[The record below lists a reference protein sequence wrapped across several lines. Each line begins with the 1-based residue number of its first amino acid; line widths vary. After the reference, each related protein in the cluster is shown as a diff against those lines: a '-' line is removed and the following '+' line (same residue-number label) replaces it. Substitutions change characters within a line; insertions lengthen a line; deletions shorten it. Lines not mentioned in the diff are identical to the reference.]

1 MRLSLVL
8 ALTCVAHGARAE
20 EAAPNTTA
28 TRDAPT
34 KERDDTEFTAVP
46 VVGGDSDVGLG
57 VGYVASYAVVRPG
70 VNPYV
75 WRLESGGAL
84 TGRFNTGELRL
95 GYFDQ
100 YLMLVV
106 PNALGRPLRFEATVG
121 YTIEPTLRYYGIGN
135 ASTID
140 PNRPDQHLYYQFGRS
155 HSLVSANVQ
164 YRIQRH
170 FLLLWGITEGHNVVT
185 YPVVSRLADDM
196 AQGDPKTRE
205 LLNVAS
211 SFDVVKFS
219 YGVGWDSRDSEVSA
233 HRGQFHTLRFDLSP
247 GGTHGIPFAW
257 GRADLALR
265 GYVTL
270 VPNRLIFAA
279 RGVFDYLVGDPPFY
293 ELSRFDETEAIGGGR
308 GLRGVPAG
316 RYYGT
321 VKAFTNLELRSELLH
336 FKLLQKQNILGLTAF
351 LDTGRVWSALPPSPE
366 LDGTGL
372 GLKYGIGGGI
382 RVTAGGSFVL
392 RADVAWSPD
401 ANPVGAYLLAGQPF

>member
-1 MRLSLVL
+1 MAQV
-8 ALTCVAHGARAE
+8 ARAE
-20 EAAPNTTA
+20 GEGPSSAPT
-28 TRDAPT
+28 DAPPK

-46 VVGGDSDVGLG
+46 VIGGDSDVGLG
-57 VGYVASYAVVRPG
+57 VGYVASFAVVRPG

-84 TGRFNTGELRL
+84 TARFSTGEPRL

-106 PNALGRPLRFEATVG
+106 PYALRRPLRFEATVG

-135 ASTID
+135 ASSID
-140 PNRPDQHLYYQFGRS
+140 PSLAPEDSYYQFGRR

-164 YRIQRH
+164 YRMGRH
-170 FLLLWGITEGHNVVT
+170 FLLLWGITETHNVVT
-185 YPVVSRLADDM
+185 YPVASRLAEDV
-196 AQGDPKTRE
+196 AHGDPKTRE
-205 LLNVAS
+205 ILNVAS

-233 HRGQFHTLRFDLSP
+233 HKGQFHTLRFDLSP
-247 GGTHGIPFAW
+247 GGTDGMPFAW
-257 GRADLALR
+257 GRADLAVR

-321 VKAFTNLELRSELLH
+321 VKAFTNLELRSELVH

-351 LDTGRVWSALPPSPE
+351 LDSGRVWSALPPSPE

-372 GLKYGIGGGI
+372 GLKYGVGGGI

-401 ANPVGAYLLAGQPF
+401 ANPIGAYLLAGQPF

>member
-1 MRLSLVL
+1 MSF
-8 ALTCVAHGARAE
+8 ASHTARAE
-20 EAAPNTTA
+20 EAPARNQ
-28 TRDAPT
+28 
-34 KERDDTEFTAVP
+34 DDTEFTAVP

-57 VGYVASYAVVRPG
+57 VGYVASFAVLRPG
-70 VNPYV
+70 VHPYV

-84 TGRFNTGELRL
+84 TARFGGGEPRL

-106 PNALGRPLRFEATVG
+106 PHALDRPLRFEAVVG

-135 ASTID
+135 ASSVD
-140 PNRPDQHLYYQFGRS
+140 PSRSADDLYYQFDHR
-155 HSLVSANVQ
+155 HSIVSANVQ
-164 YRIQRH
+164 YRIGKREH
-170 FLLLWGITEGHNVVT
+170 FLLLWGVTEGHQVIA
-185 YPVVSRLADDM
+185 YPANSRLAHDL
-196 AQGDPKTRE
+196 AAGDETTRE
-205 LLNVAS
+205 LLKVAP

-233 HRGQFHTLRFDLSP
+233 HHGQYHTLRFDLSP
-247 GGTHGIPFAW
+247 GGTGGIPYAW
-257 GRADLALR
+257 GRGDLALR

-270 VPNRLIFAA
+270 LPHRLIFAA
-279 RGVFDYLVGDPPFY
+279 RGVFDYLVGEPPFY
-293 ELSRFDETEAIGGGR
+293 ELSRYDETEAIGGGR

-321 VKAFTNLELRSELLH
+321 VKAFANLELRSEL
-336 FKLLQKQNILGLTAF
+336 FRFRLLKKQNIFGVTAF
-351 LDTGRVWSALPPSPE
+351 VDTGRVWSALPPSPE

-372 GLKYGIGGGI
+372 GLKYGLGLGA
-382 RVTAGGSFVL
+382 RVTAGESFVL

>member
-1 MRLSLVL
+1 VL
-8 ALTCVAHGARAE
+8 ALLCVAHGARAE
-20 EAAPNTTA
+20 
-28 TRDAPT
+28 DAPPKSTVT
-34 KERDDTEFTAVP
+34 KGPPSKDQDDTEFTAVP

-57 VGYVASYAVVRPG
+57 VGYVASFAVVRPG

-84 TGRFNTGELRL
+84 TARFSTGEPRL

-106 PNALGRPLRFEATVG
+106 PYALGLPLRFEATVG

-135 ASTID
+135 ASSVD
-140 PNRPDQHLYYQFGRS
+140 PSVAPDDLYYQFGRR
-155 HSLVSANVQ
+155 HSIVSANVQ
-164 YRIQRH
+164 YRMGRH

-185 YPVVSRLADDM
+185 YPLDSRLADDL
-196 AQGDPKTRE
+196 AKGDARTRE

-233 HRGQFHTLRFDLSP
+233 HRGQFHTARFDFSP
-247 GGTHGIPFAW
+247 GGVDGMPYAW
-257 GRADLALR
+257 GRLDLSLR

-279 RGVFDYLVGDPPFY
+279 RGVFDTLVGDPPFY
-293 ELSRFDETEAIGGGR
+293 ELSRYDETEAIGGGR

-316 RYYGT
+316 RYYGK

-336 FKLLQKQNILGLTAF
+336 FKFLQKQNIFGLTAF
-351 LDTGRVWSALPPSPE
+351 LDTGRVWSALPSSPE

-372 GLKYGIGGGI
+372 GLKYGLGGGI

-401 ANPVGAYLLAGQPF
+401 ANPIGAYLLAGQPF